1 MRTETEAATRIG
13 QSLAALLLTAALLQS
28 TPAQAGSHGGARVHD
43 GEGVQG
49 AGFHGGG
56 GFPGG
61 GFHGRP
67 GGFHAG
73 APGLPHGGFHNSE
86 FHAHGFPHNEFH
98 AHEHGERFHHHGFH
112 GGIVFSGVATRPRQ
126 FAVGSAP
133 RFGS

>member
-98 AHEHGERFHHHGFH
+98 AHEHG
-112 GGIVFSGVATRPRQ
+112 IC
-126 FAVGSAP
+126 SAP
-133 RFGS
+133 IKPQSRTNKPRINDIAVSTSAA